1 MKVRL
6 RSRAPSIKA
15 RLISSYLVILFIGGL
30 TTSIVGSWIV
40 STTIM
45 AQARRM
51 VDHSMA
57 MARTI
62 YQHQADDVRR
72 TIAVAASG
80 TTIASYLARSNI
92 EDLRTYLES
101 LRRQGDFDFL
111 GLADATGRVLLR
123 TTQPSSRGDDL
134 SWLEPVRAALSGR
147 AATGAILAPT
157 TFLAAEDPALAE
169 RARIRLMPT
178 PRSRPGPPGEL
189 DSGLVLMS
197 AAPVRGFDHRPLAA
211 LYGGILLNRDP
222 SIVDRVWELVFKG
235 ERYDGKDVGAVTLFQ
250 GDVRIATTVKTTA
263 GQRAIGTRVSEEVH
277 RAVLERGGV
286 WRGRAFVVNDWYIS
300 AYEPLRDPAGRVIG
314 MLYVGLLEKAYTS
327 IRDRVILSFFGI
339 ASVGFL
345 LIAGITYYIIGS
357 ITRPI
362 GELVEATRKIAA
374 GHFDQE
380 VSVRASGELAL
391 LAESFNAMV
400 ASLRKMR
407 SDLEEWGRT
416 LEDKVRRRTEELV
429 AMHDRIAQA
438 ERLASLGKLSA
449 GVAHEINNP
458 LGAVLALTAL
468 TLEDLDPNDPARE
481 NLEEVVRQ
489 AERCR
494 NIVRGLLEFARQS
507 EPHVEPLDL
516 NRVLEETLA
525 LVARQSM
532 FFNIAVV
539 KELDPDLPRVM
550 GDRSQ
555 LQQVFMN
562 LLLNAVQAM
571 EEKGTITL
579 VSRKVDG
586 FVEVSITDTGCGIPP
601 DKLGRIFDPFFTTK
615 PSGKGVGL
623 GLSIAY
629 GIVTKHGGDIRVES
643 EVGRGST
650 FTVRLPVMQPPAA
663 SLAGGEAGSG
673 VAN

>member
-6 RSRAPSIKA
+6 RSRFLSIKA

-62 YQHQADDVRR
+62 YQHQAEDVHR
-72 TIAVAASG
+72 TVTLAASG
-80 TTIASYLARSNI
+80 STIGRYLATDNV
-92 EDLRTYLES
+92 EGLRAYLDS
-101 LRRQGDFDFL
+101 VRLQGNFDFL
-111 GLADATGRVLLR
+111 SLAGASGRVLLR
-123 TTQPSSRGDDL
+123 TTRTAGAGDDV
-134 SWLEPVRAALSGR
+134 SWLGPVRSVLAGR
-147 AATGAILAPT
+147 AVGGAIVAPLA
-157 TFLAAEDPALAE
+157 FLAAEDPALAQ
-169 RARIRLMPT
+169 RARIRLVPT
-178 PRSRPGPPGEL
+178 QRARPAPEGEL
-189 DSGLVLMS
+189 TSGLLLMS
-197 AAPVRGFDHRPLAA
+197 AAPVRGLDGQPIGA
-211 LYGGILLNRDP
+211 LYGGILLNRDYRM
-222 SIVDRVWELVFKG
+222 VDRVWELVFKG
-235 ERYDGKDVGAVTLFQ
+235 ERFDGKDVGAVTLFQ
-250 GDVRIATTVKTTA
+250 ADVRIATTVKGRD
-263 GQRAIGTRVSEEVH
+263 GQRAIGTRVSEEVY
-277 RAVLERGGV
+277 RAVLEGGGA

-300 AYEPLRDPAGRVIG
+300 AYEPLRDPAGGVVG

-327 IRDRVILSFFGI
+327 IRDRVILSFFAI
-339 ASVGFL
+339 ASIGFL
-345 LIAGITYYIIGS
+345 LIAAITYYIIGS

-362 GELVEATRKIAA
+362 EELVQATRKIAA
-374 GHFDQE
+374 GQFDQG
-380 VSVRASGELAL
+380 VTVHSTGELAM
-391 LAESFNAMV
+391 LAESFNAML

-416 LEDKVRRRTEELV
+416 LEEKVRQRTEELV

-468 TLEDLDPNDPARE
+468 TLEDLQPGDPARE

-516 NRVLEETLA
+516 NRVVEETLA

-532 FFNIAVV
+532 FFNITVV
-539 KELDPDLPRVM
+539 KDLDPNLPRVM
-550 GDRSQ
+550 GDRGQ

-579 VSRKVDG
+579 TSRATPGG
-586 FVEVSITDTGCGIPP
+586 FVEVSVTDTGCGIPP

-629 GIVTKHGGDIRVES
+629 GIVTKHGGDIRVQS
-643 EVGRGST
+643 EVGKGST
-650 FTVRLPVMQPPAA
+650 FTVSLPVGPAGATEQAPA
-663 SLAGGEAGSG
+663 SASADEA
-673 VAN
+673 

>member
-1 MKVRL
+1 MQLRL

-15 RLISSYLVILFIGGL
+15 RLISSYLVILFFGGL

-62 YQHQADDVRR
+62 YRHQEDDVRR
-72 TIAVAASG
+72 TVTLAASG
-80 TTIASYLARSNI
+80 ATIARYLAADNFEGLRSF
-92 EDLRTYLES
+92 LEGV
-101 LRRQGDFDFL
+101 RRQGQFDFL
-111 GLADATGRVLLR
+111 GLVDASGRVIVR
-123 TTQPSSRGDDL
+123 TTRAAAQGDDL
-134 SWLEPVRAALSGR
+134 SGWEPVRAALGGR
-147 AATGAILAPT
+147 AVGGALVAPRA
-157 TFLAAEDPALAE
+157 FLAAEDPALAE
-169 RARIRLMPT
+169 RARIRLVPT
-178 PRSRPGPPGEL
+178 PRARPAPEGEL
-189 DSGLVLMS
+189 ESGLVLMS
-197 AAPVRGFDHRPLAA
+197 AAPVHDLRNRPVAA
-211 LYGGILLNRDP
+211 LYGGILLNRDY
-222 SIVDRVWELVFKG
+222 SMVDRVWELVFKG
-235 ERYDGKDVGAVTLFQ
+235 ERYEGKDVGAVTLFQ
-250 GDVRIATTVKTTA
+250 GDVRIATTVKTSV
-263 GQRAIGTRVSEEVH
+263 GQRAVGTRVSEEVYQ
-277 RAVLERGGV
+277 AVLAGGGV
-286 WRGRAFVVNDWYIS
+286 WRGRAFVINDWYIS
-300 AYEPLRDPAGRVIG
+300 AYEPLRDPAGRVVG

-327 IRDRVILSFFGI
+327 IRDRLILSFFGI

-345 LIAGITYYIIGS
+345 LIAGITYYMVGS

-362 GELVEATRKIAA
+362 GELVRATRKVAA
-374 GHFDQE
+374 GQFDQE
-380 VSVRASGELAL
+380 VSVRATGELAL
-391 LAESFNAMV
+391 LSESFNAMV

-468 TLEDLDPNDPARE
+468 TLEDLEPDDPARE
-481 NLEEVVRQ
+481 NLQEVVRQ

-516 NRVLEETLA
+516 NHVLEDTLA

-539 KELDPDLPRVM
+539 RALDPALPRVM

-579 VSRKVDG
+579 ASRQVDG
-586 FVEVSITDTGCGIPP
+586 FVEISVSDTGCGIPP

-643 EVGRGST
+643 EVGKGST
-650 FTVRLPVMQPPAA
+650 FTVRLPAIQGPAA
-663 SLAGGEAGSG
+663 DPVGHEQASAGEP
-673 VAN
+673 

>member
-1 MKVRL
+1 MFAKLGSRP
-6 RSRAPSIKA
+6 RSIQA
-15 RLISSYLVILFIGGL
+15 RLITSYLVILFIGGL

-51 VDHSMA
+51 VEHSMA
-57 MARTI
+57 MARTV
-62 YQHQADDVRR
+62 YQHRADNVRR
-72 TIAVAASG
+72 TVELAASG
-80 TTIASYLARSNI
+80 TTIARYLAAGNRA
-92 EDLRTYLES
+92 ELKAYLEAV
-101 LRRQGDFDFL
+101 RRQGELDFL
-111 GLADATGRVLLR
+111 TLAAPSGKVILR
-123 TTQPSSRGDDL
+123 TRQPTSYGDDV
-134 SWLEPVRAALSGR
+134 SWLEPVSAALRGQGMSGSVVVP
-147 AATGAILAPT
+147 AS
-157 TFLAAEDPALAE
+157 FLLAEDPALAQ
-169 RARIRLMPT
+169 RARTSLVPT
-178 PRSRPGPPGEL
+178 PRARPVQHSEL
-189 DSGLVLMS
+189 TSGLVLMS
-197 AAPVRGFDHRPLAA
+197 AAPLRGLKGEPGGV
-211 LYGGILLNRDP
+211 LYGGILLNGDYRM
-222 SIVDRVWELVFKG
+222 VDRVWELVFKG
-235 ERYDGKDVGAVTLFQ
+235 ERFDGKDVGSVTMFQ
-250 GDVRIATTVKTTA
+250 DDVRIATTVRSPE
-263 GQRAIGTRVSEEVH
+263 GRRAIGTRVSEEVYQ
-277 RAVLERGGV
+277 AVVARGGN
-286 WRGRAFVVNDWYIS
+286 WRGRAFVVSDWYIS
-300 AYEPLRDPAGRVIG
+300 AYEPLRDPRGRVVG

-339 ASVGFL
+339 ASIGFL
-345 LIAGITYYIIGS
+345 VIAGITYYMIGS

-374 GHFDQE
+374 GQFDQE
-380 VSVRASGELAL
+380 VSVKSTGELAL
-391 LAESFNAMV
+391 LAESFNAML

-416 LEDKVRRRTEELV
+416 LEDKVRQRTEELV

-468 TLEDLDPNDPARE
+468 TLEDLKPDDPARE
-481 NLEEVVRQ
+481 NLEEVLRQ

-516 NRVLEETLA
+516 NKVVEETLA

-532 FFNIAVV
+532 FFNVTVV
-539 KELDPDLPRVM
+539 KDLDPQLPRVM
-550 GDRSQ
+550 GDRAQ

-571 EEKGTITL
+571 EERGTLTL
-579 VSRKVDG
+579 ASRSTSDG
-586 FVEVSITDTGCGIPP
+586 FVEVSVTDTGCGIPP

-629 GIVTKHGGDIRVES
+629 GIVSKHGGDIRVQS
-643 EVGRGST
+643 EVGKGST
-650 FTVRLPVMQPPAA
+650 FTVRLPVAA
-663 SLAGGEAGSG
+663 SGRDRSGAGETA
-673 VAN
+673 

>member
-1 MKVRL
+1 MKLKL

-15 RLISSYLVILFIGGL
+15 RLISSYLVILFFGGL

-72 TIAVAASG
+72 TVTLAAAG
-80 TTIASYLARSNI
+80 TTIARYLAASNFEGLRAFL
-92 EDLRTYLES
+92 EDV
-101 LRRQGDFDFL
+101 RRQGAFDFL
-111 GLADATGRVLLR
+111 GLASASGRVILR
-123 TTQPSSRGDDL
+123 TTQPFSRGDDV
-134 SWLEPVRAALSGR
+134 SWLEPVRSALAGR
-147 AATGAILAPT
+147 AAGGAILAPVA
-157 TFLAAEDPALAE
+157 FLAAEDPALAE
-169 RARIRLMPT
+169 RARIRLVPT
-178 PRSRPGPPGEL
+178 PRARPAPGGEL

-197 AAPVRGFDHRPLAA
+197 AAPVYGFDNQPIAA
-211 LYGGILLNRDP
+211 LYGGILLNRDY
-222 SIVDRVWELVFKG
+222 SMVDRVWELVFKG

-250 GDVRIATTVKTTA
+250 GDVRIATTVKGYG
-263 GQRAIGTRVSEEVH
+263 GQRAIGTRVSEEVYQ
-277 RAVLERGGV
+277 AVLQRGGV

-300 AYEPLRDPAGRVIG
+300 AYDPLRDPGGRVVG
-314 MLYVGLLEKAYTS
+314 MLYVGLLDKAYTS

-339 ASVGFL
+339 ASIGFL
-345 LIAGITYYIIGS
+345 LIAGITYFMIGS

-374 GHFDQE
+374 GQFDQE
-380 VSVRASGELAL
+380 VNVRATGELAL

-468 TLEDLDPNDPARE
+468 TLEDLKPDDPARE

-489 AERCR
+489 TERCR

-516 NRVLEETLA
+516 NRVLEETLG

-532 FFNIAVV
+532 FFNITVI

-579 VSRKVDG
+579 ASRQADG

-629 GIVTKHGGDIRVES
+629 GIISKHGGDIRVES
-643 EVGRGST
+643 EVGKGST
-650 FTVRLPVMQPPAA
+650 FTVRLPVIQPPAA
-663 SLAGGEAGSG
+663 DAPTGEEGGPA
-673 VAN
+673 A

>member
-1 MKVRL
+1 MQVKL
-6 RSRAPSIKA
+6 RSRPPSIKA
-15 RLISSYLVILFIGGL
+15 RLITSYLIILFIGGL

-62 YQHQADDVRR
+62 YRHQADDIHR
-72 TIAVAASG
+72 TVTLAASG
-80 TTIASYLARSNI
+80 TTIARYLDSANRAG
-92 EDLRTYLES
+92 LQAYLDGV
-101 LRRQGDFDFL
+101 RRQGDFDFL
-111 GLADATGRVLLR
+111 TLVSPQGRVLLR
-123 TTQPSSRGDDL
+123 ATQPASAPDDV
-134 SWLEPVRAALSGR
+134 SWVEPVRRALAGRPVAGPLVVPAA
-147 AATGAILAPT
+147 
-157 TFLAAEDPALAE
+157 FLAAEDPALAA
-169 RARIRLMPT
+169 RARIRLVPT
-178 PRSRPGPPGEL
+178 PRARPGGDGEL
-189 DSGLVLMS
+189 TSGLVLMS
-197 AAPVRGFDHRPLAA
+197 AAPVRGPDGSIVGA
-211 LYGGILLNRDP
+211 LYGGILLNRDFRM
-222 SIVDRVWELVFKG
+222 VDRVWELVFKG
-235 ERYDGKDVGAVTLFQ
+235 ERFDGKDVGAVTLFQ
-250 GDVRIATTVKTTA
+250 DDVRIATTVKTA
-263 GQRAIGTRVSEEVH
+263 GGERAIGTRVSEEVYQT
-277 RAVLERGGV
+277 VLAGGSV

-300 AYEPLRDPAGRVIG
+300 AYEPLRDSAGRVVG

-339 ASVGFL
+339 ASIGFL
-345 LIAGITYYIIGS
+345 LIAGITYYMIGS

-374 GHFDQE
+374 GRFDQE
-380 VSVRASGELAL
+380 VTVHSSGELAL
-391 LAESFNAMV
+391 LAESFNAML
-400 ASLRKMR
+400 ASLRRMR

-416 LEDKVRRRTEELV
+416 LEDKVRQRTEELV
-429 AMHDRIAQA
+429 ALHDRIAQA

-468 TLEDLDPNDPARE
+468 TLEDLKPDDPARE

-516 NRVLEETLA
+516 NRVVEETLA

-532 FFNIAVV
+532 FLNISVE
-539 KELDPDLPRVM
+539 KNLDPALPRVL

-562 LLLNAVQAM
+562 LLMNAVQAM
-571 EEKGTITL
+571 EEKGTLKLT
-579 VSRKVDG
+579 SRAASDG
-586 FVEVSITDTGCGIPP
+586 FVEIGIRDTGCGIPP

-629 GIVTKHGGDIRVES
+629 GIVSKHGGDIRVES
-643 EVGRGST
+643 EVGKGST
-650 FTVRLPVMQPPAA
+650 FTVRLPVAPAA
-663 SLAGGEAGSG
+663 TEPAATEAGEQAS
-673 VAN
+673 